1 MIRRTFLAVCLL
13 ACVPASAA
21 SPAYFP
27 PAGEWARKSPAE
39 MGMNPALLEAAVAYA
54 KSHETERAID
64 FSDNCNK
71 WFNIRRLYF

>member
-1 MIRRTFLAVCLL
+1 MIRRTFLSVCLL
-13 ACVPASAA
+13 ACVSASAA

-54 KSHETERAID
+54 KSH
-64 FSDNCNK
+64 
-71 WFNIRRLYF
+71 